1 MNDRKQISES
11 VSKHLATTIPEL
23 RDQEVSEDKDLREFA
38 GFDSLGIL
46 ESLVWLESEF
56 NITIPDEELTVERF
70 SSVKKM
76 VDYVLD
82 HRG

>member
-1 MNDRKQISES
+1 MNDRKQIAEL
-11 VSKHLATTIPEL
+11 VSKHIATTIPEL
-23 RDQEVSEDKDLREFA
+23 SDQEVPEDKDLREFA

-56 NITIPDEELTVERF
+56 GITIPDEELTVEKF
-70 SSVKKM
+70 SSVTKM
-76 VDYVLD
+76 VDYVID

>member
-1 MNDRKQISES
+1 MNDRQQIADS
-11 VSKHLATTIPEL
+11 VSKHIATTIPEL
-23 RDQEVSEDKDLREFA
+23 RNQEVPEDKDLREFA

-56 NITIPDEELTVERF
+56 GITIPDEELTVDKF

-76 VDYVLD
+76 VDYVID